1 MCGHGRK
8 EKGPHLCHCSLK
20 SWCFYIEKEKTPP
33 PAAAVFFWKIEHFQC
48 ICILSGRGGVLF
60 IRKCVRTNSL
70 CVAWPGAEWSSV
82 WKGIVQC
89 FFVRSRRNKIGT
101 RDWRQFWITWL
112 PFFHKSGYFFSFLKL
127 PPPLLFPFFS
137 CFLLEAWQVCLCFGF
152 GKSSSS
158 GLVVINSPFIFP
170 FGLWA
175 LWW

>member
-1 MCGHGRK
+1 MLLQRK
-8 EKGPHLCHCSLK
+8 GENSTTGCSSVLLENWTFPMHLYSK
-20 SWCFYIEKEKTPP
+20 WT
-33 PAAAVFFWKIEHFQC
+33 
-48 ICILSGRGGVLF
+48 GGGGLF

-70 CVAWPGAEWSSV
+70 CVAWPGADWSSV